1 MFPGLVPPPSSPNAK
16 IGFSTFAMW
25 GVCIV
30 VLGICYKFEQ
40 NDASR
45 AKPNP
50 LPADVD
56 RVLPTGMWLMSAR
69 AHPDA
74 RLRLY
79 LRLARRAR
87 SRGRRRLDKT
97 KLCGRRTEAVMR
109 RTARCC

>member
-79 LRLARRAR
+79 L
-87 SRGRRRLDKT
+87 
-97 KLCGRRTEAVMR
+97 
-109 RTARCC
+109 